1 MSRRCT
7 SCCLGPSL
15 LISWT
20 DAAPS
25 LTDTQSLES
34 VSECVR
40 ERVSVRLMPGQQR
53 QQEEKQEQEQRLQ
66 ETQDKQK
73 EDESKHDADHR
84 ERGHRCFADHVIGV
98 CTEHRQR

>member
-53 QQEEKQEQEQRLQ
+53 QQEEKQEQRLQ